1 VDKSLAILLGKIS
14 KFVYTPSD
22 DELAELGAPSLK
34 LFSDP
39 GLIQSSFA
47 GILRYPDKTVLA
59 YKGTVNDPIVT
70 GVRDWL
76 ANFSAALV
84 PPIKFPGLVHLGF
97 IDQLRLIHDDMVADL
112 NTGFTPPLYV
122 TGHSQGGAVA
132 ALATKA
138 LEHDGIEVAATY
150 TFAAPLPCE
159 NIFKSSVKTPVF
171 RLEFGDDIVPHV
183 PLEALPLP
191 VEMALKS
198 SPELGDLLG
207 KITSSLGYTAV
218 GKLTYGAPGQPLRIN
233 LSPVEEKALRLK
245 RLPHLAVAGPNV
257 FRHHA
262 MTHYISML
270 E

>member
-1 VDKSLAILLGKIS
+1 
-14 KFVYTPSD
+14 
-22 DELAELGAPSLK
+22 
-34 LFSDP
+34 
-39 GLIQSSFA
+39 
-47 GILRYPDKTVLA
+47 
-59 YKGTVNDPIVT
+59 VNDPIVT

-76 ANFSAALV
+76 ANFTAALV

-159 NIFKSSVKTPVF
+159 NMFKSSVKTPVF

-191 VEMALKS
+191 V
-198 SPELGDLLG
+198 D
-207 KITSSLGYTAV
+207 
-218 GKLTYGAPGQPLRIN
+218 GAESNSGTGRSAREYPD
-233 LSPVEEKALRLK
+233 
-245 RLPHLAVAGPNV
+245 H
-257 FRHHA
+257 
-262 MTHYISML
+262 T
-270 E
+270 